1 MNNFLK
7 LAEPHLIFLIIIFLV
22 VSYKIVISLLK
33 ATKNNTF
40 DEVVKKATKNPGG
53 YSDETIISSVFKEW
67 WTFIISPVEENLAKS
82 RINPNFLTFMSFTI
96 SFLTCYLYAADWI
109 FLGSLVL
116 LAGSSFDILDG
127 RVARINNVTSTKGA
141 FLDSCLDRFSEIVVM
156 FGLLIKFSSSVFVY
170 VVFLATV
177 FSLTVSYVK
186 SAADNHGFD
195 SNIGLMQRPE
205 RVVCLGL
212 GGLISGCLEFYD
224 VQILGIN
231 HSILMFTIVFIA
243 VLSLIATLQRFFKA
257 MNN

>member
-109 FLGSLVL
+109 LSLEEHLVSLVETWANQAVYLGSFRRKGRLKL
-116 LAGSSFDILDG
+116 LHQ
-127 RVARINNVTSTKGA
+127 A
-141 FLDSCLDRFSEIVVM
+141 FRKM
-156 FGLLIKFSSSVFVY
+156 FLL
-170 VVFLATV
+170 T
-177 FSLTVSYVK
+177 
-186 SAADNHGFD
+186 
-195 SNIGLMQRPE
+195 
-205 RVVCLGL
+205 
-212 GGLISGCLEFYD
+212 
-224 VQILGIN
+224 
-231 HSILMFTIVFIA
+231 
-243 VLSLIATLQRFFKA
+243 
-257 MNN
+257 